1 MRLKSNNTVKP
12 SGKRRYIPMFIK
24 GMVWCSMILTWYI
37 VLTIAFDTP
46 SENRLRHSTDNL
58 RNEYDRLSKQY
69 DEIDEVLDNVV
80 ERDVNVF
87 RKLFESNPYDLGA
100 ADERK
105 RYELYEE
112 LIALSTDELIERF
125 NSDMSK
131 TNKLVKELRDSYDE
145 LNKALENNSLA
156 ISNIPAIQPINNRQ
170 LTLLAAGKKPLINPF
185 YHIEKEHHGIDYL
198 IPEGQ
203 PVYATA
209 DGTIESVDNEES
221 SHGKRIVID
230 HGNGYKTSYSHLSD
244 ILTKRGNKVK
254 RGDVIG
260 HSGNSGLSFA
270 PHLHYEVEHKGLRVD
285 PIHYFF
291 LELTPEEY
299 KRIKQI
305 AISSMQSFD

>member
-1 MRLKSNNTVKP
+1 MTNNSHNADRDSK
-12 SGKRRYIPMFIK
+12 KRRYTPYIIK
-24 GMVWCSMILTWYI
+24 GLVWCSMIVSWYI
-37 VLTIAFDTP
+37 VLSIGFDTP
-46 SENRLRHSTDNL
+46 SEYNLRHSTDNL
-58 RNEYDRLSKQY
+58 RMEYDRLSKQY
-69 DEIDEVLDNVV
+69 DAIDEVLNNVV

-100 ADERK
+100 ADERE

-112 LIALSTDELIERF
+112 LITLTTDELIERF
-125 NSDMSK
+125 GEDIAHSQ
-131 TNKLVKELRDSYDE
+131 KLVNDLQESYDK
-145 LNKALENNSLA
+145 LHKALESNDLIYN
-156 ISNIPAIQPINNRQ
+156 NIPAIQPINNKD

-209 DGTIESVDNEES
+209 DGVIASIDNEES
-221 SHGKRIVID
+221 SHGKRVVID
-230 HGNGYKTSYSHLSD
+230 HCNGYKTSYSHLSD
-244 ILTKRGNKVK
+244 IQTKKGNAVK

-270 PHLHYEVEHKGLRVD
+270 PHLHYEVELNGLRVD

-291 LELTPEEY
+291 MELSPEEY

>member
-1 MRLKSNNTVKP
+1 MTKNSRNTNRE
-12 SGKRRYIPMFIK
+12 KRRYTPFIIK
-24 GMVWCSMILTWYI
+24 GLVWCSMIISWYI
-37 VLTIAFDTP
+37 VLMVSFDTP
-46 SENRLRHSTDNL
+46 SEYNLRHSTDNL
-58 RNEYDRLSKQY
+58 RNEYARLSQQY
-69 DEIDEVLDNVV
+69 DQIDEVLNNVV
-80 ERDVNVF
+80 ERDINVF

-112 LIALSTDELIERF
+112 LISLTTEELIERF
-125 NSDMSK
+125 SRDVTNSER
-131 TNKLVKELRDSYDE
+131 LVSDLQESYNELY
-145 LNKALENNSLA
+145 KALENNDMA
-156 ISNIPAIQPINNRQ
+156 YNNIPAIQPINNKD

-209 DGTIESVDNEES
+209 DGVIASVDNEES
-221 SHGKRIVID
+221 SHGKRVIID

-244 ILTKRGNKVK
+244 IQIKKGNTVK

-270 PHLHYEVEHKGLRVD
+270 PHLHYEVELNGLRVD

-291 LELTPEEY
+291 MELTPEEY

>member
-1 MRLKSNNTVKP
+1 
-12 SGKRRYIPMFIK
+12 
-24 GMVWCSMILTWYI
+24 MILAWYV

-46 SENRLRHSTDNL
+46 KEYELRHSTDNL
-58 RNEYDRLSKQY
+58 RNEYNRLSQQY
-69 DEIDEVLDNVV
+69 DEIDEVLNNVV

-100 ADERK
+100 ADERE

-112 LIALSTDELIERF
+112 LIALSTEELIERF
-125 NSDMSK
+125 KVDMDK
-131 TNKLVKELRDSYDE
+131 TEKLVKELNNSYEE
-145 LNKALENNSLA
+145 LNKAIENNNLS

-185 YHIEKEHHGIDYL
+185 YHVEKEHHGIDYL

-209 DGTIESVDNEES
+209 YGVVESIDNEES

-244 ILTKRGNKVK
+244 IQTKKGNKVK

-270 PHLHYEVEHKGLRVD
+270 PHLHYEVERNGLRVD

>member
-1 MRLKSNNTVKP
+1 MTKNSHNTNRE
-12 SGKRRYIPMFIK
+12 KRRYTPFIIK
-24 GMVWCSMILTWYI
+24 GLVWCSMIISWYI
-37 VLTIAFDTP
+37 VLMVSFDTP
-46 SENRLRHSTDNL
+46 SEYNLRHSTDNL
-58 RNEYDRLSKQY
+58 RNEYARLSQQY
-69 DEIDEVLDNVV
+69 DQIDEVLNNVV

-112 LIALSTDELIERF
+112 LISLSTEELIERF
-125 NSDMSK
+125 SMDITNSER
-131 TNKLVKELRDSYDE
+131 LVSDLQESYNELH
-145 LNKALENNSLA
+145 KALENNDMA
-156 ISNIPAIQPINNRQ
+156 YNNIPAIQPINNKD

-209 DGTIESVDNEES
+209 DGVIASIDNEES
-221 SHGKRIVID
+221 SHGKRVVID

-244 ILTKRGNKVK
+244 IQAKRGNAVK

-270 PHLHYEVEHKGLRVD
+270 PHLHYEVELNGLRVD

-291 LELTPEEY
+291 MELTPEEY